1 MGTIESKTFRDRPI
15 NIDESGKRKWIY
27 AKQPRGKWYR
37 RRTAFSLLILL
48 FLILAPIIKVRG
60 NPLMLLDIANRRFS
74 IFGNIVYAQD
84 TYILAVIMAVS
95 VVFIVLF
102 TVIFG
107 RLWCGWACPQTV
119 FMEMIY
125 RRIEYLFDGN
135 YRKKRKSSSPAGIK
149 IVRTILKHITYFV
162 VTVLLANIFL
172 NWFTGPE
179 RLKEIITSPVKDNLT
194 GFLVMTGI
202 SGFYYWIFAFF
213 REQVCTMVCPYGRI
227 QGVLLASRSI
237 TVSYDYKRGEP
248 RGARNKGDCIDC
260 RQCIAVCP
268 TGIDIRNGTQLE
280 CVNCTACIDE
290 CNLVMQKVHK
300 KPDLIRFDS
309 AAGIETGNKAL
320 FNPRTYA
327 YTAVLAILI
336 IVLAFTVNRRKD
348 IDISILRVPGAL
360 YQEIDSLTLSN
371 IYNTKILNKSDR
383 ERELESRLLFT
394 EEGSLQYAVPE
405 IQIAPNGTYQS
416 VLIVK
421 IPKNIL
427 IGKSTGIK
435 IGTFEN
441 GELIESTGINF
452 IGPSKTSE

>member
-1 MGTIESKTFRDRPI
+1 
-15 NIDESGKRKWIY
+15 
-27 AKQPRGKWYR
+27 
-37 RRTAFSLLILL
+37 
-48 FLILAPIIKVRG
+48 
-60 NPLMLLDIANRRFS
+60 
-74 IFGNIVYAQD
+74 
-84 TYILAVIMAVS
+84 
-95 VVFIVLF
+95 
-102 TVIFG
+102 
-107 RLWCGWACPQTV
+107 
-119 FMEMIY
+119 
-125 RRIEYLFDGN
+125 
-135 YRKKRKSSSPAGIK
+135 
-149 IVRTILKHITYFV
+149 
-162 VTVLLANIFL
+162 
-172 NWFTGPE
+172 
-179 RLKEIITSPVKDNLT
+179 
-194 GFLVMTGI
+194 MTGI

-227 QGVLLASRSI
+227 QGVLLDSRSI

-290 CNLVMQKVHK
+290 CNLVMQKVQK
-300 KPDLIRFDS
+300 EPDLIRFDS
-309 AAGIETGNKAL
+309 AAGIETGKKAL

-327 YTAVLAILI
+327 YSAVLAILLV
-336 IVLAFTVNRRKD
+336 VLAFTVNRRKD

-383 ERELESRLLFT
+383 ERELESRLLYP

-452 IGPSKTSE
+452 IGPTKTSE